1 MRRRGLAA
9 TTAGGLL
16 AMTALPAAFAE
27 DLPDKKDRGESR
39 HGRPTRGE
47 SSAEPQTATDALIR
61 AQNDLLRAALIWKS
75 RSSSCGRSMVVSTC
89 AQGDRAMMGLSM
101 VFAMQDPAALA
112 GNVDTTSTL
121 VNVELTTLDQLE
133 AAKVMLQ
140 DKEDEMEAAKQEV
153 AENRRGAAENLR
165 IKEALELQ
173 ARQAE
178 A

>member
-1 MRRRGLAA
+1 
-9 TTAGGLL
+9 
-16 AMTALPAAFAE
+16 
-27 DLPDKKDRGESR
+27 
-39 HGRPTRGE
+39 
-47 SSAEPQTATDALIR
+47 
-61 AQNDLLRAALIWKS
+61 
-75 RSSSCGRSMVVSTC
+75 MVVSTC
-89 AQGDRAMMGLSM
+89 AQGDPALMGRSM
-101 VFAMQDPAALA
+101 VFTMQDPAALA